1 MFFSFLTRWM
11 SSTSEHPFANE
22 SEDHLALQAFVD
34 REEGILF
41 QNFKLFHRDKISTID
56 VLLFL
61 PNFGLY
67 LGETLSWSATELE
80 KATLERSSKQNKRPA
95 STHLGDMEAKVRS
108 KLQDVLSFDFTPIQ
122 RFIWMKNLSESE
134 FDKLDPSFHTLLPKS
149 HLLFR
154 EESLEAIQTK
164 LHSLGEFQEQPLSPL
179 KIIGALNS
187 HAFMLP
193 TPMKPQG
200 ALLSL
205 EQNTFLHAPLTETT
219 LLLGDYGSGK
229 STLLIRKAMLMLLSN
244 PEERILI
251 ITPTLLASE
260 LLRNDFVSL
269 MYYGALSIDLA
280 RISFTFMHPALET
293 LKSFTEATAIFCDD
307 SYLMDIEKIHR
318 LTQKQEKYL
327 LLLSSIHEIDISA
340 TIVHLSHNHR
350 GTVHPENIICL
361 YDELIPAL
369 LSELRKRLIDSAS
382 NDIAIVCSDMYLIPP
397 FKEAIEEYINCNC
410 RILTQDF
417 SLQSQDLD
425 DILLTT
431 EDFISGIS
439 TSHVIL
445 VTSNDL
451 QDYSYPLSRASE
463 TATIISYE
471 NPKGEIDGS
480 NN

>member
-11 SSTSEHPFANE
+11 SSPSKQPSSNDTEG
-22 SEDHLALQAFVD
+22 HLSLQAFVD
-34 REEGILF
+34 GEEGILF
-41 QNFKLFHRDKISTID
+41 QDFKLFHRDQITTLD

-61 PNFGLY
+61 PNYGLY
-67 LGETLSWSATELE
+67 LGETLSWNAAELD
-80 KATLERSSKQNKRPA
+80 KATIERSSRQNKRPA
-95 STHLGDMEAKVRS
+95 STHLADIEAKIRA

-134 FDKLDPSFHTLLPKS
+134 FDQLDPSFHTLLPKS

-154 EESLEAIQTK
+154 DESLETIQTK
-164 LHSLGEFQEQPLSPL
+164 LYSLGEFQTKPLSSL

-187 HAFMLP
+187 HTFILP

-205 EQNTFLHAPLTETT
+205 EQNRFLHTPITETT
-219 LLLGDYGSGK
+219 ILLGDYGSGK
-229 STLLIRKAMLMLLSN
+229 STLLIRKAMLMLLNN
-244 PEERILI
+244 PEEKILI

-269 MYYGALSIDLA
+269 MYYGALSIDLSH
-280 RISFTFMHPALET
+280 ISFTFMHPALET
-293 LKSFTEATAIFCDD
+293 LKSFTDATAIFCDD
-307 SYLMDIEKIHR
+307 CYLMNTDKINR
-318 LTQKQEKYL
+318 LIQKQEKYL
-327 LLLSSIHEIDISA
+327 LLLSTTRNIDASA
-340 TIVHLSHNHR
+340 TVVHLPHNHR
-350 GTVHPENIICL
+350 GSIHPESIICP
-361 YDELIPAL
+361 YDGLIPAL
-369 LSELRKRLIDSAS
+369 LLELRKRSI
-382 NDIAIVCSDMYLIPP
+382 NPIKPDIAIICSDMYLISPL
-397 FKEAIEEYINCNC
+397 KEAIEEYLGCNC

-417 SLQSQDLD
+417 SLQSQDLE

-451 QDYSYPLSRASE
+451 QDYTYALSRASE